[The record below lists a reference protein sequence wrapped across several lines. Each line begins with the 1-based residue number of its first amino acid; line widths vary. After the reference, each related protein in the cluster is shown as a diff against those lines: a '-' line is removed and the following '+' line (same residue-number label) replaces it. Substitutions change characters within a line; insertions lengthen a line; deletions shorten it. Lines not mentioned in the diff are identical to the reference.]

1 MNIVIKYKIYLH
13 LLLNTPGIWLH
24 GTGVKAISWSLT
36 VYSKNLSSQCKLTTQ
51 IEQVQNKAEK
61 LLTWYLTRVKDY
73 GV

>member
-1 MNIVIKYKIYLH
+1 MYSTVTVALH
-13 LLLNTPGIWLH
+13 ES
-24 GTGVKAISWSLT
+24 GTRKAISWSLT